1 MSGRGEMR
9 KRRREKRVTFTKGI
23 LAGQVTYKDMPLKHI
38 HTHTRTHAHTHTH
51 TFSTLVLGH
60 SVVLVLGY
68 WYSVVLG

>member
-51 TFSTLVLGH
+51 THTHTQTTPIHTDRYAYTST
-60 SVVLVLGY
+60 Y
-68 WYSVVLG
+68 A